1 MSVRAPSSS
10 SSSHIS
16 AHNGTTH
23 VSKDSDGASP
33 DCVSHAKPL
42 ASGEAP
48 QRKLKMSLVQ
58 STFRSG
64 LRVRD
69 DVYRCARAAS
79 STTSY
84 STHVSNPRDFALLS
98 NASRGII
105 YLGGATQAYDAASA
119 NESIRSTAST
129 TSAMCARANLTPIRP
144 FSSSLNSR
152 AHQSRIARV
161 VKCGR
166 GARKKHV

>member
-1 MSVRAPSSS
+1 MRAPL

-23 VSKDSDGASP
+23 VSKDSDDVAS

-48 QRKLKMSLVQ
+48 QRKLKISLVQ
-58 STFRSG
+58 STFRSE

-79 STTSY
+79 STSY

-98 NASRGII
+98 NASRGMIS
-105 YLGGATQAYDAASA
+105 LGGATQARAASA

-129 TSAMCARANLTPIRP
+129 LSAMYARANRTPIRL
-144 FSSSLNSR
+144 FF
-152 AHQSRIARV
+152 
-161 VKCGR
+161 K
-166 GARKKHV
+166 